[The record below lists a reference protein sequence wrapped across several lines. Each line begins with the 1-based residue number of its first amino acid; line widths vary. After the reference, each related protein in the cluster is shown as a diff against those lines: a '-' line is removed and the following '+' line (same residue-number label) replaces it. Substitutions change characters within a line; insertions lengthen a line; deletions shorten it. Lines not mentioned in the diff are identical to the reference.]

1 MTVPA
6 ESYGLSDEQILY
18 GDDKELNKYISI
30 KKLAPYRDGSLRLR
44 NSYFNQKIKTIKK
57 SVKVNKKL
65 LEKGIAKFNKVRLLN
80 KVKNRAS
87 AVRQRR

>member
-1 MTVPA
+1 MSVPA

-30 KKLAPYRDGSLRLR
+30 KKLAPYQEGNLRLR
-44 NSYFNQKIKTIKK
+44 NSIFNQKIKTIKK

-65 LEKGIAKFNKVRLLN
+65 L
-80 KVKNRAS
+80 
-87 AVRQRR
+87 